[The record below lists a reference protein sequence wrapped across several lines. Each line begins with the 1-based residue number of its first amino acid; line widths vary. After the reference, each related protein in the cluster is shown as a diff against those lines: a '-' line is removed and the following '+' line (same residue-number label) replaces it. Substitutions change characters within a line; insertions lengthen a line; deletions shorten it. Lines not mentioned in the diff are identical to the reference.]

1 MHRRCGHGRFA
12 TGRSRKSA
20 SMSTEADEAPARP
33 LACPRCARK
42 YPLEERF
49 CADCGMPLV
58 YVGRDEEEPITEAH
72 ERARKVKPQYTGGQ
86 QVRVASAH
94 NLAEAELMQGIL
106 LEEGIPSVQRRTRG
120 FDVPDFLAAGS
131 RDILVPEAGLEVAQQ
146 LLADVRAGETEPVS
160 SDAGDQKPLRLLA
173 GILIA
178 LAGAALLVWLLYQA
192 TT

>member
-1 MHRRCGHGRFA
+1 M
-12 TGRSRKSA
+12 T
-20 SMSTEADEAPARP
+20 TEEVRP

-49 CADCGMPLV
+49 CSECGMPLV
-58 YVGRDEEEPITEAH
+58 YVGRGEEQPITEAH
-72 ERARKVKPQYTGGQ
+72 ERARKIKPQYTGGR
-86 QVRVASAH
+86 QVRVASAG
-94 NLAEAELMQGIL
+94 NLAEAELIQGIL
-106 LEEGIPSVQRRTRG
+106 LEEGIPSVQRRMRG
-120 FDVPDFLAAGS
+120 FDVPDFLAAGP